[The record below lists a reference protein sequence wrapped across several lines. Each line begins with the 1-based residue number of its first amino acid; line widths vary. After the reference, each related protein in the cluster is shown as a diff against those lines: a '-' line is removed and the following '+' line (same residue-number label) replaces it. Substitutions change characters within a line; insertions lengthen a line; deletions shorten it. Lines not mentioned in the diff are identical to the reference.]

1 MLAPPFAW
9 LAGVSDAFPGTE
21 EPEPEEEAEKTD
33 NAVAVDQMTA
43 HLPVCAEN
51 CEDGELFYRTLCA
64 WAVPWSKA
72 PLATFLPAWFRVSAN
87 RRRNLLRNHMCYTD
101 ELHDPKKWRPHAHF
115 PVWVDRMCARND
127 VRMLRALAAT
137 EPTEP
142 QEPPQEAEQGGGV
155 FSRSARYW
163 RSKKHTLCMDKMQQ
177 LETQKKCF
185 FAQQQ
190 QLEQAVCD
198 IDPSRCQTLLE
209 AGADPNYIRAAG
221 CPANLIQLCGFRL
234 SDCCLTDA
242 QQADLTDILEML
254 IRFGAKVTQNDVDY
268 FMWRY
273 GVPCADDGDFTAAM
287 YQVLVGEE
295 TKHKK

>member
-1 MLAPPFAW
+1 
-9 LAGVSDAFPGTE
+9 
-21 EPEPEEEAEKTD
+21 
-33 NAVAVDQMTA
+33 
-43 HLPVCAEN
+43 
-51 CEDGELFYRTLCA
+51 
-64 WAVPWSKA
+64 
-72 PLATFLPAWFRVSAN
+72 
-87 RRRNLLRNHMCYTD
+87 
-101 ELHDPKKWRPHAHF
+101 
-115 PVWVDRMCARND
+115 
-127 VRMLRALAAT
+127 
-137 EPTEP
+137 
-142 QEPPQEAEQGGGV
+142 
-155 FSRSARYW
+155 
-163 RSKKHTLCMDKMQQ
+163 MDKMQRRCYACGRADRSFTQ
-177 LETQKKCF
+177 LRKHDERARCIACVDSGNTEKF

-190 QLEQAVCD
+190 SSSSWCPFTLEQAVSD